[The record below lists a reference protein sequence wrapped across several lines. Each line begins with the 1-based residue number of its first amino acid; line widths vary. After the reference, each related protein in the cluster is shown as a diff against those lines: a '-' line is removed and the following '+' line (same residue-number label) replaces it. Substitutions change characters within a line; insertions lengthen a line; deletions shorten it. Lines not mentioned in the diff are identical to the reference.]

1 MRNHQKKSLNKYLSL
16 RNHQDNLH
24 TFRFR
29 LAEGKEK
36 GEKIKHMTHIEKA
49 KCLGWIEKRV
59 RQDKVVMWLKVS
71 LSSVKRLVAKSNF

>member
-1 MRNHQKKSLNKYLSL
+1 M
-16 RNHQDNLH
+16 
-24 TFRFR
+24 
-29 LAEGKEK
+29 
-36 GEKIKHMTHIEKA
+36 KHMTHIEKT